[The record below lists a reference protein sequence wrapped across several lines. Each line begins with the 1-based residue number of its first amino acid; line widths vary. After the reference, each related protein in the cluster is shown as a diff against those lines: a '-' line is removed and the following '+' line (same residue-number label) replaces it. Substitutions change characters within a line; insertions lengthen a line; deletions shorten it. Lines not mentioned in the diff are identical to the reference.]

1 MARGRS
7 SAPSVKR
14 IALLALLLGASAF
27 LATRW
32 PLINEVETGRTP
44 GYPELAA
51 REYRAGEQQV
61 AKAVKAAA
69 LRLPRWRFVG
79 AGSGPSGHA
88 LQAVYRTQLGL
99 EHDVTVRIKGDG
111 ALTRVSVKSK
121 SRTGPVDFGHNARVI
136 KELLAAVDRE
146 LLK

>member
-1 MARGRS
+1 MS
-7 SAPSVKR
+7 R
-14 IALLALLLGASAF
+14 IVLLALVLGAAAF
-27 LATRW
+27 LAMRW

-44 GYPELAA
+44 GYPELTP

-61 AKAVKAAA
+61 AKAVKAAVEQ
-69 LRLPRWRFVG
+69 LPRWRFVG

-88 LQAVYRTQLGL
+88 LQAVYRTQLRL
-99 EHDVTVRIKGDG
+99 EHDVTVRIKRDG
-111 ALTRVSVKSK
+111 ASTRVSAKSK

-146 LLK
+146 LAK